1 MVSTAKSGS
10 RGQEPTALA
19 RVDNHAR
26 RLLFLLPHV
35 PGPQAPTGGARA
47 TFQLIAGLSKRHRI
61 AVLCLRSPLDPPT
74 DDALHRACDVVEEI
88 ASDTS
93 ARHNRVWLRRMQSAV
108 SPMFTKPGWA
118 LITDVA
124 LYRQRLR
131 SLAKNWAPDIV
142 HIGYHVMGQYACE
155 LQKCPAP
162 RVLTEYEPGVTPA
175 RDAVRTSRGLA
186 RVRARLETA
195 VWERYE
201 RQVIN
206 QVDAVVALT
215 ESDRQALAPLADGV
229 PLERIPLGITIPE
242 KPLDPCGAPAPTV
255 LFVGNFSHPPNV
267 DAALWMIRSIF
278 PLVHRARPDAR
289 LIVVGPDPYGQ
300 IMSLA
305 CRTVTVT
312 GAVGSVFPFLNE
324 ATVVVAPL
332 RRGGGMRVKVMEAL
346 AAGKAVVATR
356 LATAGLEIADGQ
368 HLLLAD
374 RSEEFAAVIAQLL
387 DDPVA
392 RQRLGQSARTWA
404 AANLNW
410 DRSIAAYEALQDRL
424 LVARINRRNIP

>member
-1 MVSTAKSGS
+1 MRGPAKSGS
-10 RGQEPTALA
+10 RRQESPALA
-19 RVDNHAR
+19 GVDNHAR

-35 PGPQAPTGGARA
+35 PGPQAPTGGARS

-88 ASDTS
+88 ASDTG
-93 ARHNRVWLRRMQSAV
+93 ARHDHAWLRRMQSAV

-118 LITDVA
+118 LVTDVA

-131 SLAKNWAPDIV
+131 SLAKNWDPDIV

-186 RVRARLETA
+186 RVRARLEIA

-215 ESDRQALAPLADGV
+215 ESDRQALAPLANGV

-242 KPLDPCGAPAPTV
+242 NPLDARGAPAPTV
-255 LFVGNFSHPPNV
+255 VFIGNFSHPPNV
-267 DAALWMIRSIF
+267 DAALWLIRSIF
-278 PLVHRARPDAR
+278 PVVRRSRPDAR
-289 LIVVGPDPYGQ
+289 LIIVGPDPPGE
-300 IMSLA
+300 IVKLA
-305 CRTVTVT
+305 SRMVTVT
-312 GAVGSVFPFLNE
+312 GAVGSVLPFLDE

-356 LATAGLEIADGQ
+356 LAAAGLEVADGQ
-368 HLLLAD
+368 HLLFAD
-374 RSEEFAAVIAQLL
+374 RSEEFALVIAELL
-387 DDPVA
+387 NDPVA

-424 LVARINRRNIP
+424 LGARINRRNIP